1 MDIEDRGLV
10 QKEKPSF
17 QVIPNWTLTEAG
29 MNLKTCLAADQSAAV
44 ARGRGIVNRRRRL
57 RCSHWYRR
65 PQFRMPPFA
74 RAIVASPPNRNVL
87 LVHRKKVG
95 APLTFVAKCGHPVH
109 GSFKRYMEP
118 LPRRAAI
125 VLARLR
131 KVTS

>member
-29 MNLKTCLAADQSAAV
+29 MNLKTRLAAERSAAV
-44 ARGRGIVNRRRRL
+44 ARSRGIIDRRRR
-57 RCSHWYRR
+57 RCSCWYRR

-74 RAIVASPPNRNVL
+74 RAIVASPPNRNAL
-87 LVHRKKVG
+87 LVHCKRVG

-109 GSFKRYMEP
+109 GSFKRHMEP
-118 LPRRAAI
+118 LPKRAAI

-131 KVTS
+131 RVTS